1 MCRTIGRYVAAFAL
15 SVVSLAG
22 CADIDPV
29 EPIVQEPQLLLG
41 LIPDA
46 GALAE
51 FRSGLLSLFAPRSAA
66 RWIGPEGGSVELPGF
81 EVVVPKGA
89 VSGPT
94 RFSIRLPGT
103 LLEAKRAFAEFEPHG
118 VRFAVP
124 VTIRLPYRGTS
135 AEGRNPS
142 IIWWDGAAWVR
153 YSTTLRSD
161 GLVEALTDHFS
172 VFGTED
178 PGRGITPVGG

>member
-1 MCRTIGRYVAAFAL
+1 MYRIVGRCVAAFAL
-15 SVVSLAG
+15 CFVSLAG

-29 EPIVQEPQLLLG
+29 EPVVPEEQFLLA
-41 LIPDA
+41 LIPNA
-46 GALAE
+46 GVLAE
-51 FRSGLLSLFAPRSAA
+51 YRSSLLSLFTPRTAIRS
-66 RWIGPEGGSVELPGF
+66 IGPEGGSVELPGF

-89 VSGPT
+89 VSGWT
-94 RFSIRLPGT
+94 RFSIELPGS

-118 VRFAVP
+118 VTFALP

-135 AEGRNPS
+135 AEGRKPS

-153 YSTTLRSD
+153 YPTTLRSD
-161 GLVEALTDHFS
+161 GLVEAQTDHFS